1 MTSKNL
7 NWKNRKTVYK
17 PRPFLLQPA
26 CKEALW
32 GGQKL
37 KEHFGK
43 QADLDN
49 IAESWECS
57 THPEGP
63 STVTTG
69 EHKGMLLTEVLQKYP
84 EYLGTHPRS
93 KGELPILV
101 KFIDARQ
108 KLSVQVHPDDEYAK
122 LYERGQLGKTEMW
135 YVVDAD
141 KGAKLRSGFSEQIT
155 PKEYKERVLNNTIT
169 DVLQEYEI
177 HPGDVFFL
185 PAGRVHSIGAGAFIA
200 EIQQTS
206 DITYRIYDFNRKD
219 ANGKTRELHTDLA
232 REAINYEV
240 LDDYR
245 TKYEPLKDEP
255 VELVACPYFTTS
267 LYDMTEEI
275 SCDYSELDSFVI
287 FICMEGSCK
296 MVDNEGNE
304 LTVNAGESIL
314 LPATTQDITITPE
327 SANVKL
333 LETYV

>member
-1 MTSKNL
+1 MCCKSTRFIREMFSSFLRDVYTALVRGRSSLKFSKLPTSL
-7 NWKNRKTVYK
+7 TV
-17 PRPFLLQPA
+17 
-26 CKEALW
+26 
-32 GGQKL
+32 
-37 KEHFGK
+37 
-43 QADLDN
+43 
-49 IAESWECS
+49 
-57 THPEGP
+57 
-63 STVTTG
+63 STV
-69 EHKGMLLTEVLQKYP
+69 
-84 EYLGTHPRS
+84 
-93 KGELPILV
+93 
-101 KFIDARQ
+101 
-108 KLSVQVHPDDEYAK
+108 
-122 LYERGQLGKTEMW
+122 
-135 YVVDAD
+135 
-141 KGAKLRSGFSEQIT
+141 
-155 PKEYKERVLNNTIT
+155 
-169 DVLQEYEI
+169 
-177 HPGDVFFL
+177 
-185 PAGRVHSIGAGAFIA
+185 
-200 EIQQTS
+200 
-206 DITYRIYDFNRKD
+206 FNRKD

>member
-1 MTSKNL
+1 MLYPMTF
-7 NWKNRKTVYK
+7 K
-17 PRPFLLQPA
+17 PIL
-26 CKEALW
+26 KKIIW
-32 GGQKL
+32 GGSDICPFKGITPVQ
-37 KEHFGK
+37 EG
-43 QADLDN
+43 
-49 IAESWECS
+49 IGESWELS
-57 THPEGP
+57 HVEGNY
-63 STVTTG
+63 SVVDNGALEGKTLDELIRTYGKQLLG
-69 EHKGMLLTEVLQKYP
+69 EKVVEQFGSIFPLL
-84 EYLGTHPRS
+84 
-93 KGELPILV
+93 I
-101 KFIDARQ
+101 KFIDARDN
-108 KLSVQVHPDDEYAK
+108 LSIQVHPDDELAK
-122 LYERGQLGKTEMW
+122 KRHNSFGKTEMW

-304 LTVNAGESIL
+304 LTVNAGETIL

>member
-1 MTSKNL
+1 MAILKL
-7 NWKNRKTVYK
+7 K
-17 PRPFLLQPA
+17 PSG
-26 CKEALW
+26 KDYIW
-32 GGQKL
+32 GGHKL
-37 KEHFGK
+37 VDNYGKEMTG
-43 QADLDN
+43 DRL
-49 IAESWECS
+49 AETWELSC
-57 THPEGP
+57 HPDGP
-63 STVTTG
+63 SFVANSEDAGKTLRQYIEEHGKKVLVTNC
-69 EHKGMLLTEVLQKYP
+69 ERFEDF
-84 EYLGTHPRS
+84 
-93 KGELPILV
+93 PILT
-101 KFIDARQ
+101 KFIDAQ
-108 KLSVQVHPDDEYAK
+108 DNLSIQVHPDNEYALK
-122 LYERGQLGKTEMW
+122 NEGQYGKTEMW

-185 PAGRVHSIGAGAFIA
+185 PAGRVHSIGAGSFIA

-255 VELVACPYFTTS
+255 VELVACTYFTTS

-296 MVDNEGNE
+296 MRDNEGNE
-304 LTVNAGESIL
+304 LTVSAGESIL

-327 SANVKL
+327 GGNVKL

>member
-1 MTSKNL
+1 M
-7 NWKNRKTVYK
+7 YK
-17 PRPFLLQPA
+17 FQPIL
-26 CKEALW
+26 KSTIW
-32 GGQKL
+32 GGEKIVPY
-37 KEHFGK
+37 K
-43 QADLDN
+43 Q
-49 IAESWECS
+49 IASGQTQVGESWELS
-57 THPEGP
+57 GVKGNESVVAGGPEAG
-63 STVTTG
+63 TTLPGLIARHGAALLGKANFERFG
-69 EHKGMLLTEVLQKYP
+69 EEFPLL
-84 EYLGTHPRS
+84 
-93 KGELPILV
+93 I

-108 KLSVQVHPDDEYAK
+108 DLSIQVHPDDRLAW
-122 LYERGQLGKTEMW
+122 ERHKSKGKTEMW

-141 KGAKLRSGFSEQIT
+141 KGARLRSGFAKQVT
-155 PKEYKERVLNNTIT
+155 PAQYEASVEDNTIT
-169 DVLQEYEI
+169 DILAEYEI
-177 HPGDVFFL
+177 HPGDLFFL

-255 VELVACPYFTTS
+255 VELVACTYFTTS

-287 FICMEGSCK
+287 FICMEGSCT
-296 MVDNEGNE
+296 MRDNEGNE
-304 LTVNAGESIL
+304 LTVSAGESIL
-314 LPATTQDITITPE
+314 LPATTQDVTITPE
-327 SANVKL
+327 GGSVKL